1 MMLPMSMAEPF
12 ISKPFHGIE
21 DIHDDQQLQL
31 QPGEGPD
38 VLPDIPE
45 PEQAAPDLARELPI
59 RKPAI
64 GEQLTE
70 QQLAEELGAD

>member
-1 MMLPMSMAEPF
+1 MSMAEPP
-12 ISKPFHGIE
+12 IPKPFHGIE
-21 DIHDDQQLQL
+21 DIHDDRELQL

-38 VLPDIPE
+38 VLDDIPE
-45 PEQAAPDLARELPI
+45 PEQAAPHLSRELPI

-70 QQLAEELGAD
+70 EQLARELGAD

>member
-1 MMLPMSMAEPF
+1 MSMAEPF
-12 ISKPFHGIE
+12 NPKPFRGIE
-21 DIHDDQQLQL
+21 DIHDDQELRL

-38 VLPDIPE
+38 ILPDIPE
-45 PEQAAPDLARELPI
+45 PEQAAPHLARELPI